1 MQDIQ
6 HDEPLVGRADRYLGE
21 CLRTWRVLNRVKQE
35 HAAELLGISQ
45 PSVSRIEKGLLL
57 PSKAERAAIVDLLAA
72 RLTSAADHELV
83 RLVDSSTAPV
93 HVVCDLTHRL
103 LVASPAR
110 RREFHVPYA
119 ELLGRSLW
127 RFATEELAALEHR
140 MPELGWFDG
149 SAPALEVVTQGRDWR
164 EVVIPGGTFKYVR
177 FRLANGSHVRL
188 IETTRYSGE
197 ARQAA

>member
-6 HDEPLVGRADRYLGE
+6 HGDLLVGHADRYLGE
-21 CLRTWRVLNRVKQE
+21 CLRTWRVLNRMKQE

-57 PSKAERAAIVDLLAA
+57 PSADERAAIVDLLAA

-83 RLVDSSTAPV
+83 HLVDSSTVSV

-110 RREFHVPYA
+110 RREFRVPYA
-119 ELLGRSLW
+119 DLLGRSLW
-127 RFATEELAALEHR
+127 RFATTEFETLEQK

-149 SAPALEVVTQGRDWR
+149 TAPALRVDTQGRDWR
-164 EVVIPGGTFKYVR
+164 EVVIPRGTFKYVR

-188 IETTRYSGE
+188 IETLRYSDE
-197 ARQAA
+197 TKRAA